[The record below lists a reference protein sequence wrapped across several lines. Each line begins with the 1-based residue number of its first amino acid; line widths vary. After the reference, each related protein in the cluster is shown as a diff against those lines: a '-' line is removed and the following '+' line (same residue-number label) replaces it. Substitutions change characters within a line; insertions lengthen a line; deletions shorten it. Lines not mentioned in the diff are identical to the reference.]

1 VFQFFGHGIAFFLL
15 SCALS
20 AQIPVDSRCEFR
32 KELIGEYFKTENGKT
47 RKQQHGLTIQY
58 NATRKRLEYSWSRNL
73 RKGGKRFF
81 VDELPNRVNLSL
93 QCYLSYAAW
102 PVLYNYQILLPPD
115 SPQFVYKID
124 VGSFCKD
131 ASRFYPKLTPRE
143 VLFVPLKDRMDP
155 YSLGACSPDWFP
167 EAHPA
172 RFAFTPGSGPSSS
185 QWIAKKRR
193 ELFVSL
199 PVQYV
204 SWCLPTVVSCLAEGI
219 AERTEGEEGDYVL
232 EDWYGFMAFS
242 KNYKYVWGL
251 TIGPG
256 LDTATAKP
264 IEVMDHLIKDV
275 AKARKE
281 RWFDQDADAQ
291 ALQVVLSS
299 IQEAVRQGKNRD
311 VKSLIAQAMKQLDL
325 MKARAKMEVYSLV
338 GCNLGFISN
347 KI

>member
-1 VFQFFGHGIAFFLL
+1 MIHNKYIVFLIF

-32 KELIGEYFKTENGKT
+32 KELIGEYFKTESGKA
-47 RKQQHGLTIQY
+47 RKLEDGLTIHY
-58 NATRKRLEYSWSRNL
+58 NTKRKRLEYSWNRNP
-73 RKGGKRFF
+73 RIGGKRYF
-81 VDELPNRVNLSL
+81 VDELSNQVNLRL
-93 QCYLSYAAW
+93 QCYLSYATW
-102 PVLYNYQILLPPD
+102 PVLYNYQILLPAD
-115 SPQFVYKID
+115 SPQYVYGID

-143 VLFVPLKDRMDP
+143 VLFIPLKDRVNP
-155 YSLGACSPDWFP
+155 FPLSACSPDWFP

-172 RFAFTPGSGPSSS
+172 RFAFTPGFGPSSS

-199 PVQYV
+199 PVQWV
-204 SWCLPTVVSCLAEGI
+204 SWCLPTVVSCLAEGE
-219 AERTEGEEGDYVL
+219 AEQTEGEEGDYLL

-251 TIGPG
+251 TLGPG

-264 IEVMDHLIKDV
+264 IEVMEHLIKDV
-275 AKARKE
+275 ARARKE
-281 RWFDQDADAQ
+281 LWFDQEADAQ

-299 IQEAVRQGKNRD
+299 ILEAVRQGNNRN
-311 VKSLIAQAMKQLDL
+311 VKPLIAQAMKQLEL

-338 GCNLGFISN
+338 GCNLGFISS